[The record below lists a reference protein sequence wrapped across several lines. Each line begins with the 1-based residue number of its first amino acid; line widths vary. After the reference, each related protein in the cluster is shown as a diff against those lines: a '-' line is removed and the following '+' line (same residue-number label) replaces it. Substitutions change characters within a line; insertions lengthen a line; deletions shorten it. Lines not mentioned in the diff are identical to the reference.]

1 MVTRTKQAVPT
12 VPPFAMPTWIRPLV
26 GAGDDGAVLAGGW
39 TSAQQFDVVTRAADG
54 QHLITRM
61 SEDAIIEQADDRNKA
76 AAVLENI
83 YKPRADFAGLEMSK
97 PHVMGVINTTPDSFS
112 DGGAHLAPA
121 TAIASGMAMS
131 RAGASIIDIGGES
144 TRPGAEAITRNQELA
159 RVLPP
164 ITGLSRQNI
173 RISIDTRHAE
183 VMTRACAAGAA
194 VINDVEALRRDGAVD
209 AAAASGAPV
218 IIMHMQGQPETM
230 QDEPHYDFAPVD
242 IYQFLEERIEAAMAA
257 GIAKSHIAVDPGFGF
272 GKTVAHNLQI
282 LNWLSLFHG
291 LGVPILFGASR
302 KSTIAKLSKGEP
314 ADQRLAGSL
323 ALAMAAYRQGAQILR
338 VHDVAE
344 TVQALAVE
352 QALLQ
357 GWVIIVS
364 ALVIWG
370 QAILN

>member
-1 MVTRTKQAVPT
+1 MGKHIAQAVPT
-12 VPPFAMPTWIRPLV
+12 VPPFAMPTWIRPVV
-26 GAGDDGAVLAGGW
+26 GVGDAGAVLAGGW
-39 TSAQQFDVVTRAADG
+39 IRAQHFDVVTRDEDG

-61 SEDAIIEQADDRNKA
+61 SEDAIIDHADDRNKA
-76 AAVLENI
+76 AAVLENL
-83 YKPRADFAGLEMSK
+83 YKPRADFAGLEMAK
-97 PHVMGVINTTPDSFS
+97 PHLMGVINTTPDSFS

-121 TAIASGMAMS
+121 TAIASGMAMWQ
-131 RAGASIIDIGGES
+131 AGASVIDIGGES
-144 TRPGAEAITRNQELA
+144 TRPGAAPITRNQELA

-164 ITGLSRQNI
+164 ITGLARQNI
-173 RISIDTRHAE
+173 RLSIDTRHAE

-194 VINDVEALRRDGAVD
+194 IINDVEALRRDGALD

-230 QDEPHYDFAPVD
+230 QDEPHYEFAPVD
-242 IYQFLEERIEAAMAA
+242 IYQFLEERIDAAVAA
-257 GIAKSHIAVDPGFGF
+257 GIAKSHIAADPGFGF

-302 KSTIAKLSKGEP
+302 KSTIAKLSKDEP

-323 ALAMAAYRQGAQILR
+323 ALAMAAYRQGAQLFR
-338 VHDVAE
+338 VHDVDE
-344 TVQALAVE
+344 TAQALAVE

-357 GWVIIVS
+357 AG
-364 ALVIWG
+364 
-370 QAILN
+370 

>member
-1 MVTRTKQAVPT
+1 M
-12 VPPFAMPTWIRPLV
+12 PPFAMPTWIRPLV
-26 GAGDDGAVLAGGW
+26 RVGDDGAVLAGGW
-39 TSAQQFDVVTRAADG
+39 TNAQQFDVVMRTNGG
-54 QHLITRM
+54 QHHITRM
-61 SEDAIIEQADDRNKA
+61 SEDSIIGQADDRNKA
-76 AAVLENI
+76 SAVFENL
-83 YKPRADFAGLEMSK
+83 YKPRSDFAGLEMSE

-112 DGGAHLAPA
+112 DGGAHLAPS
-121 TAIASGMAMS
+121 TAIASGLAMS

-159 RVLPP
+159 RILPP
-164 ITGLSRQNI
+164 ITGLSSQNI

-194 VINDVEALRRDGAVD
+194 VINDVEALRRDGAVE

-230 QDEPHYDFAPVD
+230 QDEPYYNFAPVD
-242 IYQFLEERIEAAMAA
+242 IYQFFEERIETVVAA
-257 GIAKSHIAVDPGFGF
+257 GIAKSNIAIDPGFGF

-302 KSTIAKLSKGEP
+302 KSTIAKLSKCEP

-323 ALAMAAYRQGAQILR
+323 TLGMAAFRQGAQILR

-352 QALLQ
+352 QALLKV
-357 GWVIIVS
+357 G
-364 ALVIWG
+364 
-370 QAILN
+370 

>member
-1 MVTRTKQAVPT
+1 MGKHIAQAVPT
-12 VPPFAMPTWIRPLV
+12 VPPFAMPTWIRPVV
-26 GAGDDGAVLAGGW
+26 GVGDAGAVLAGGW
-39 TSAQQFDVVTRAADG
+39 IRAQQFDVVTRDEDG

-61 SEDAIIEQADDRNKA
+61 SEDAIIDHADDRNKA
-76 AAVLENI
+76 AAVLENL
-83 YKPRADFAGLEMSK
+83 YKPRADFAGLEMAK
-97 PHVMGVINTTPDSFS
+97 PHLMGVINTTPDSFS

-121 TAIASGMAMS
+121 TAIASGMAMWQ
-131 RAGASIIDIGGES
+131 AGASVIDIGGES
-144 TRPGAEAITRNQELA
+144 TRPGAAPITRNQELA

-164 ITGLSRQNI
+164 ITGLARQNI
-173 RISIDTRHAE
+173 RLSIDTRHAE

-194 VINDVEALRRDGAVD
+194 IINDVEALRRDGALV

-230 QDEPHYDFAPVD
+230 QDEPHYEFAPVD
-242 IYQFLEERIEAAMAA
+242 IYQFLEERIDAAVAA

-302 KSTIAKLSKGEP
+302 KSTIAKLSKDEP

-323 ALAMAAYRQGAQILR
+323 ALAMAAYRQGAQLLR
-338 VHDVAE
+338 VHDVGE
-344 TVQALAVE
+344 TAQALAVE

-357 GWVIIVS
+357 AG
-364 ALVIWG
+364 
-370 QAILN
+370 

>member
-1 MVTRTKQAVPT
+1 MGKHIAQAVPT
-12 VPPFAMPTWIRPLV
+12 VPPFAMPTWIRPVV
-26 GAGDDGAVLAGGW
+26 GVGDAGTVLAGGW
-39 TSAQQFDVVTRAADG
+39 IRAQQFDVVTRDEDG
-54 QHLITRM
+54 QYLITRM
-61 SEDAIIEQADDRNKA
+61 SEDAIIDHADDRNKA
-76 AAVLENI
+76 AAVLENL
-83 YKPRADFAGLEMSK
+83 YKPRADFAGLEMAK
-97 PHVMGVINTTPDSFS
+97 PHLMGVINTTPDSFS

-121 TAIASGMAMS
+121 TAIASGMSMWQ
-131 RAGASIIDIGGES
+131 AGASVIDIGGES
-144 TRPGAEAITRNQELA
+144 TRPGAAPITRNQELA

-164 ITGLSRQNI
+164 ITGLARQNI
-173 RISIDTRHAE
+173 RLSIDTRHAE

-194 VINDVEALRRDGAVD
+194 IINDVEALRRDGALV

-230 QDEPHYDFAPVD
+230 QDEPHYEFAPVD
-242 IYQFLEERIEAAMAA
+242 IYQFLEERIDAAVAA

-302 KSTIAKLSKGEP
+302 KSTIAKLSKDEP

-323 ALAMAAYRQGAQILR
+323 ALAMAAYRQGAQLLR
-338 VHDVAE
+338 VHDVGE
-344 TVQALAVE
+344 TAQALAVE

-357 GWVIIVS
+357 AG
-364 ALVIWG
+364 
-370 QAILN
+370 

>member
-1 MVTRTKQAVPT
+1 MVKRTKQAVPT

-61 SEDAIIEQADDRNKA
+61 SEDAIIQQADDRNKA
-76 AAVLENI
+76 AAVLENL
-83 YKPRADFAGLEMSK
+83 YKPRADFAGLEMAK

-112 DGGAHLAPA
+112 DGGAHLTPA

-144 TRPGAEAITRNQELA
+144 TRPGAETITRNQELA

-173 RISIDTRHAE
+173 CISIDTRHAE

-209 AAAASGAPV
+209 AAAASGVPV

-257 GIAKSHIAVDPGFGF
+257 GIAKSHIAIDPGFGF

-357 GWVIIVS
+357 AG
-364 ALVIWG
+364 
-370 QAILN
+370 

>member
-1 MVTRTKQAVPT
+1 MVKRTNQAVPT

-26 GAGDDGAVLAGGW
+26 RVENDGAGLAGGW
-39 TSAQQFDVVTRAADG
+39 TNAQQFDVVMLTTGG
-54 QHLITRM
+54 QHHITRM
-61 SEDAIIEQADDRNKA
+61 SEDSIIGQADDRNKA
-76 AAVLENI
+76 SAVFENL
-83 YKPRADFAGLEMSK
+83 YKPRADFAGLEMSE
-97 PHVMGVINTTPDSFS
+97 PHVMGVINATPDSFS

-121 TAIASGMAMS
+121 TAIANGLAMS

-159 RVLPP
+159 RILPP

-209 AAAASGAPV
+209 AAAASDAPV

-230 QDEPHYDFAPVD
+230 QNEPYYNFAPVD
-242 IYQFLEERIEAAMAA
+242 IYQFFEERIEALVAA
-257 GIAKSHIAVDPGFGF
+257 GIAKSNIAIDPGFGF

-302 KSTIAKLSKGEP
+302 KSTIAKLSKCEP

-323 ALAMAAYRQGAQILR
+323 ALGMAAFRQGAQILR

-357 GWVIIVS
+357 VG
-364 ALVIWG
+364 
-370 QAILN
+370 